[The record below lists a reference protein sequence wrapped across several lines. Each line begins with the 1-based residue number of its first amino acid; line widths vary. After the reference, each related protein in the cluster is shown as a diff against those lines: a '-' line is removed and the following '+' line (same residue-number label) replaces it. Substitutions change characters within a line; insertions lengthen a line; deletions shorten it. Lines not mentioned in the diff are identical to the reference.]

1 MVTIQ
6 AVRSSSS
13 HWLSSSAISQ
23 IVEVVRLYD
32 VQDTIVIDE
41 PAEAPEMTVE
51 LLLLLIIA
59 ILVDIA
65 HHDESTGVQMA
76 RRLC

>member
-1 MVTIQ
+1 VQIAGFIFGDFADGGMVQ
-6 AVRSSSS
+6 F
-13 HWLSSSAISQ
+13 H
-23 IVEVVRLYD
+23 D
-32 VQDTIVIDE
+32 VQDTIVSDE

-51 LLLLLIIA
+51 LLLLPIIA
-59 ILVDIA
+59 ILVDFA

>member
-1 MVTIQ
+1 
-6 AVRSSSS
+6 
-13 HWLSSSAISQ
+13 
-23 IVEVVRLYD
+23 VVRFNDL
-32 VQDTIVIDE
+32 QDTIVIDE

-65 HHDESTGVQMA
+65 HQDESTGGKMA